1 MSDDRADR
9 RPRRSGPGP
18 GRSEPDGSRR
28 DEQRQDGQRQDGQR
42 RRSTQAPRDRSR
54 TGDPARRTAYTVL
67 RGVADGAYT
76 NLELTTALRRARL
89 QGRDAAF
96 VTELVSGTIRWR
108 GRYDV
113 IIAAAS
119 SRPVERIDPPV
130 LDTLRLGAHQI
141 LAMRVPEHAAV
152 GETVALARAVNGIG
166 ASKLVNAVLR
176 RISERPL
183 DDWLEHTVPAEPMTA
198 RLSVLHSHPEWIV
211 KALRQAL
218 IGHGAATR
226 ETADVELER
235 LLRSDNDAPLVHL
248 VARPGLGAED
258 DLREAGA
265 EQHALTPTAWTLP
278 GGDPGRIPAVRDGRA
293 AVQDAGSQLVAL
305 ALAAVPLEGRAAQAA
320 TSAATAEPTERW
332 LDLCAGPGGKAGLL
346 AALALQRGA
355 DLVANE
361 VSPHRAELVRST
373 LAAVAARAAEVG
385 RAVEVRVGDGREVG
399 EDEPGAYSRVLVDAP
414 CTGLGALRRRPEARW
429 RRQQSDLAALGP
441 LQRSL
446 LHSALDATMPGGVV
460 AYATCSPH
468 LAETT
473 FVVTD
478 VLKRRSDV
486 ELLDARDF
494 VRDAEG
500 APVQSL
506 GGGPAAQLWPHL
518 HGTDGMFL
526 TLLRRVGDVP

>member
-1 MSDDRADR
+1 M
-9 RPRRSGPGP
+9 
-18 GRSEPDGSRR
+18 
-28 DEQRQDGQRQDGQR
+28 
-42 RRSTQAPRDRSR
+42 
-54 TGDPARRTAYTVL
+54 
-67 RGVADGAYT
+67 ADGAYT
-76 NLELTTALRRARL
+76 NLELAQALRRARL
-89 QGRDAAF
+89 HGRDAAF
-96 VTELVSGTIRWR
+96 VTEIVSGTIRWR
-108 GRYDV
+108 GRYDP

-119 SRPVERIDPPV
+119 SRPVERIDPAV

-183 DDWLEHTVPAEPMTA
+183 ETWLEETVPAEPMTA
-198 RLSVLHSHPEWIV
+198 RLSVMHSHPEWIV

-218 IGHGAATR
+218 IGHGAATP
-226 ETADVELER
+226 ETADDELER
-235 LLRSDNDAPLVHL
+235 LLLSDNEAPAVHL
-248 VARPGLGAED
+248 VARPGMGAED
-258 DLREAGA
+258 ELLEVGA
-265 EQHALTPTAWTLP
+265 TQQALAPTAWTLP
-278 GGDPGRIPAVRDGRA
+278 GGDPGRIAAIRDGRA

-305 ALAAVPLEGRAAQAA
+305 ALAAVPLEGRAAE
-320 TSAATAEPTERW
+320 SAAAAERSERW

-346 AALALQRGA
+346 AALALQVGA

-361 VSPHRAELVRST
+361 VSAHRADLVRST
-373 LAAVAARAAEVG
+373 LEAVGARAAELG
-385 RAVEVRVGDGREVG
+385 RTVEIRVGDGREVG
-399 EDEPGAYSRVLVDAP
+399 TEEPGAFSRVLVDAP

-429 RRQQSDLAALGP
+429 RRQQSDLATLGP

-446 LHSALDATMPGGVV
+446 LQSALDATASGGVV

-478 VLKRRSDV
+478 VLKRRTDIEV
-486 ELLDARDF
+486 LDARQF
-494 VRDAEG
+494 VRDRRGEQVPG
-500 APVQSL
+500 L
-506 GGGPAAQLWPHL
+506 GEGPAVQLWPHVQ
-518 HGTDGMFL
+518 GTDGMFL

>member
-1 MSDDRADR
+1 MSADR
-9 RPRRSGPGP
+9 RPRRTGPGQGGQR
-18 GRSEPDGSRR
+18 GRSA
-28 DEQRQDGQRQDGQR
+28 
-42 RRSTQAPRDRSR
+42 QAPRDRSR
-54 TGDPARRTAYTVL
+54 TGDPARRTAYSIL
-67 RGVADGAYT
+67 RAVADGAYT
-76 NLELTTALRRARL
+76 NLELSKALRRARL

-108 GRYDV
+108 GRYDA

-119 SRPVERIDPPV
+119 ARPVERIDPAV

-183 DDWLEHTVPAEPMTA
+183 EAWLEQTVPAAPPSA
-198 RLSVLHSHPEWIV
+198 RLSALHSHPEWIV

-218 IGHGAATR
+218 IGHGAATP
-226 ETADVELER
+226 ETVDAELEQ
-235 LLRSDNDAPLVHL
+235 LLQRDNDAPAVHL
-248 VARPGLGAED
+248 VARPGLGVED
-258 DLREAGA
+258 ELREAGA
-265 EQHALTPTAWTLP
+265 EEHAVAPTAWTLP
-278 GGDPGRIPAVRDGRA
+278 GGDPGRITAVRDGRA

-305 ALAAVPLEGRAAQAA
+305 ALAAVPLEGPASGPADGER
-320 TSAATAEPTERW
+320 TERW

-361 VSPHRAELVRST
+361 VNAHRAELVRST
-373 LAAVAARAAEVG
+373 LSAVGARAAEVG
-385 RAVEVRVGDGREVG
+385 RTVEVRVGDGREVG
-399 EDEPGAYSRVLVDAP
+399 VDEPGGYSRVLVDAP

-441 LQRSL
+441 LQREL
-446 LHSALDATMPGGVV
+446 LQSALDATAPGGVV

-473 FVVTD
+473 FVVSD

-486 ELLDARDF
+486 EVIDAREL
-494 VRDAEG
+494 VRDREG
-500 APVQSL
+500 TPLAGL
-506 GGGPAAQLWPHL
+506 GEGPWVQLWPHV

-526 TLLRRVGDVP
+526 ALLRRTGDVP